1 MHEASEVEA
10 LEAAMT
16 QEAEELAE
24 APHCHVLAPVTAKTH
39 AAVAADADAA
49 ADSDVVVAAAAA
61 ADVDAAAD
69 AVWQQSP
76 THLLQCQCYPMLLL
90 LLNLMVALLLLLLSL
105 LVALMLMLLM
115 VLMQLHF
122 HLLLSS
128 IPHLCPQGCHAY
140 PSMPLSGLGWLLLQS
155 GFHSLSSGA

>member
-1 MHEASEVEA
+1 
-10 LEAAMT
+10 
-16 QEAEELAE
+16 
-24 APHCHVLAPVTAKTH
+24 
-39 AAVAADADAA
+39 
-49 ADSDVVVAAAAA
+49 
-61 ADVDAAAD
+61 
-69 AVWQQSP
+69 
-76 THLLQCQCYPMLLL
+76 MLLL
-90 LLNLMVALLLLLLSL
+90 LLNLMVALLLLLSL

-128 IPHLCPQGCHAY
+128 IPYLCPQGCHAY